1 MADAGVMRIRVVADT
16 TQAERQVERA
26 GDRIE
31 RLQRKL
37 SLGTDAMRF
46 TRQGYGLYRDVVPR
60 NLRGPRLRGR
70 LPGAV
75 TEQVASKGKQAARV
89 ASNALLRAVTNL
101 HPALKALAVAT
112 AAVGAS
118 KLGKRLV
125 ANSSFTQR
133 LTQQIS
139 YMREASR
146 VHTAAVE
153 KATAASIAS
162 RESFEKFQARTA
174 AKADPYLRSVEFHQ
188 QRMQSMGTAVTQ
200 YQAAVLTALADS
212 QRRLDEQRA
221 ARDRTVATLTAPFKQ
236 FGRDVTRL
244 GVRVQT
250 WTGQQ
255 ATEPGK
261 LVDRASWQMNN
272 PIGIAYWMAR
282 NYFRGRAEN
291 ELTLARGAA
300 ETSQRWSDEL
310 MRLQMRGPA
319 ATTAGIP
326 TIRPGTAAGH
336 TFRVRQEREELQR
349 EATRVWQDRILELMR
364 ALVEASR
371 MDPEAVA
378 RTEIQFGREPGAT
391 VIGVE

>member
-1 MADAGVMRIRVVADT
+1 MRIRVVADT
-16 TQAERQVERA
+16 TQAEREVERA

-37 SLGTDAMRF
+37 SLGTDALRF
-46 TRQGYGLYRDVVPR
+46 TRHGYGLYRDVIPR

-75 TEQVASKGKQAARV
+75 TEQAASKGKQAARV
-89 ASNALLRAVTNL
+89 AGRALLRAVSNL

-112 AAVGAS
+112 AAVGAT
-118 KLGKRLV
+118 KLGKKLV

-133 LTQQIS
+133 LTQQIA

-162 RESFEKFQARTA
+162 RESFEKFQARSA

-188 QRMQSMGTAVTQ
+188 QRLQSMGAAITQ
-200 YQAAVLTALADS
+200 YQSAVLTSLADS

-221 ARDRTVATLTAPFKQ
+221 ARDRTVATLTAPFKE

-250 WTGQQ
+250 WVGQQ
-255 ATEPGK
+255 ATEPGG
-261 LVDRASWQMNN
+261 LGDAAVAGTMGF
-272 PIGIAYWMAR
+272 P
-282 NYFRGRAEN
+282 
-291 ELTLARGAA
+291 GAA
-300 ETSQRWSDEL
+300 PLAAGYLGMKYYYGARSAADLAIAQGQAKTAQATADEL

-378 RTEIQFGREPGAT
+378 RTEIQFGREPGAA